1 MNLEV
6 NVQSVEYINWNLAN
20 QVLNHLN
27 VGIPFVFVFCGFW
40 TNLDSCRI
48 KGSVLVLE
56 TTHKYYMLEPSKAFI
71 FTELVEGGFFKVF
84 IVSHTELT
92 ETSALPPLLDQPH
105 PRIEKFPTLVQ
116 VTKVGR
122 AQTKIPMHLVFEI
135 FQVRESSS
143 YNQATK

>member
-1 MNLEV
+1 
-6 NVQSVEYINWNLAN
+6 
-20 QVLNHLN
+20 
-27 VGIPFVFVFCGFW
+27 
-40 TNLDSCRI
+40 
-48 KGSVLVLE
+48 
-56 TTHKYYMLEPSKAFI
+56 MLEPSKAFI

-143 YNQATK
+143 YNQATKWMANKGYSPQVLPRTILFDELNDFLSHSESHVKDVSLSTLLIACAAEEHCSWESSVQNVL